1 MRFSGEV
8 KMPAGA
14 EQAGKGKV
22 GSLRHVLSYLRAYRL
37 QVVGAFLALIV
48 TSSTV
53 LAFGTG
59 LRYIID
65 QAFSNEPS
73 PDLIDHSF
81 IYLLIGVFV
90 LAGAT
95 YSRYYLVSWIGEKII
110 ADIRRDVYARLVGM
124 DVAFFEV
131 SRTGD
136 LVSRLMTDTTLL
148 QTVIGSSIS
157 VALRNL
163 LMMLGGL
170 AMMFF
175 MSPSLSIYIVGMVPI
190 VVVPII
196 MLGREVRKLS
206 RDTQERTADVSAH
219 AEETIASIRTI
230 QALALEKQEQVRFQQ
245 SVGALLDTALT
256 RIRKRA
262 LLIALVIAL
271 VLGAICV
278 VLWLGSRHVMSG
290 EISSGDLSAFLFYA
304 MLVATGT
311 GAISEVVGDLQRAA
325 GATERLM
332 ELKHLA
338 PTITAP
344 EHPVPVPSSL
354 ALPLHFDGVR
364 FAYPARPGIAALDG
378 VSFTIEPGETVALV
392 GPSGAGK
399 STVMQLLLRFYDV
412 QSGRILVGET
422 PLMSFDPAEWRGR
435 IGLVPQDPVIFS
447 TTAYEN
453 IRFGRSDAD
462 ATTIRAAARQ
472 AEALEFIEALP
483 DGFDTYL
490 GERGVRLSGGQRQ
503 RLAIARALVRNPQI
517 LLLDEATSALDS
529 ENERKVQ
536 LALEQLMKGR
546 TTLVIAHRLS
556 TVQNA
561 DRILVMDHGHIVA
574 QGTHAELIE
583 KSELYH
589 RLAKR
594 QFEAAE

>member
-8 KMPAGA
+8 KLPAGA
-14 EQAGKGKV
+14 DQAGKGKV
-22 GSLRHVLSYLRAYRL
+22 GSLRHVFAYLRPYRARVIIAL
-37 QVVGAFLALIV
+37 LALIV

-59 LRYIID
+59 LRYVVD
-65 QAFSNEPS
+65 HTFSDKSHPG
-73 PDLIDHSF
+73 LLDHSF
-81 IYLLIGVFV
+81 MFLLAGVFV

-95 YSRYYLVSWIGEKII
+95 YARYYTVSWIGEKMI

-157 VALRNL
+157 VALRNA

-175 MSPSLSIYIVGMVPI
+175 MSPSLSVYIVLMVPL

-196 MLGREVRKLS
+196 LLGREVRRLS
-206 RDTQERTADVSAH
+206 RNTQARTADVSAH
-219 AEETIASIRTI
+219 AEETISAIRTI
-230 QALALEKQEQVRFQQ
+230 QALALEKQEQERFQQ

-290 EISSGDLSAFLFYA
+290 EITSGELSAFLFYA
-304 MLVATGT
+304 MLVASGT

-332 ELKHLA
+332 ELKQLA

-344 EHPVPVPSSL
+344 ENPVPVPASL
-354 ALPLHFDGVR
+354 ALPLVFEDVR
-364 FAYPARPGIAALDG
+364 FEYPARPGIAALEG
-378 VSFTIEPGETVALV
+378 VSFTIQPGETVALV

-412 QSGRILVGET
+412 PSGRILIGGT
-422 PLMSFDPAEWRGR
+422 PITQFDPAEWRGR

-447 TTAYEN
+447 TTAFEN
-453 IRFGRSDAD
+453 IRFGRPEAD
-462 ATTIRAAARQ
+462 EATIRDAARK

-483 DGFDTYL
+483 EGFDTYL
-490 GERGVRLSGGQRQ
+490 GEKGVRLSGGQRQ
-503 RLAIARALVRNPQI
+503 RLAIARALVRNPEI

-536 LALEQLMKGR
+536 AALETLMEGR

-561 DRILVMDHGHIVA
+561 DRILVMDAGRIVA
-574 QGTHAELIE
+574 QGTHAELM
-583 KSELYH
+583 KSSELYQK
-589 RLAKR
+589 LARR
-594 QFEAAE
+594 QFDAAA

>member
-8 KMPAGA
+8 KMPARA
-14 EQAGKGKV
+14 EQGKKGQV
-22 GSLRHVLSYLRAYRL
+22 GSLRHVFAYLRPYR
-37 QVVGAFLALIV
+37 QAVIGAFLALIV

-53 LAFGTG
+53 LAFGGG
-59 LRYIID
+59 LRYLVD
-65 QAFSNEPS
+65 QAFSAQPHPE
-73 PDLIDHSF
+73 LIDHSF
-81 IYLLIGVFV
+81 IFILAGIFV
-90 LAGAT
+90 LAAAT
-95 YSRYYLVSWIGEKII
+95 YSRYYLVSWIGEKMI
-110 ADIRRDVYARLVGM
+110 ADIRRDVYGWLVGM

-157 VALRNL
+157 VALRNA
-163 LMMLGGL
+163 LMMGGGL
-170 AMMFF
+170 VMMFI
-175 MSPSLSIYIVGMVPI
+175 MSPSLSIYIVLMVPL

-206 RDTQERTADVSAH
+206 RETQERTADVSAH

-230 QALALEKQEQVRFQQ
+230 QALALEAQEQERFQK

-262 LLIALVIAL
+262 MLIALVIAL
-271 VLGAICV
+271 VLGAICA

-290 EISSGDLSAFLFYA
+290 ELTSGQLSAFLFYA
-304 MLVATGT
+304 MLVASGT

-332 ELKHLA
+332 ELKQLVPA
-338 PTITAP
+338 ITAP
-344 EHPVPVPSSL
+344 EHPVPVPASL
-354 ALPLHFDGVR
+354 AQPLTFKNVR
-364 FAYPARPGIAALDG
+364 FEYPSRPGIAALEG
-378 VSFTIEPGETVALV
+378 VSFTVRPGETVALV

-412 QSGRILVGET
+412 QSGTIRIGET
-422 PLMSFDPAEWRGR
+422 PIPQFDPAEWRGR

-447 TTAYEN
+447 TTAFEN
-453 IRFGRSDAD
+453 IRYGRPDAD
-462 ATTIRAAARQ
+462 EATIREAARK

-483 DGFDTYL
+483 DGFGTYL
-490 GERGVRLSGGQRQ
+490 GEKGVRLSGGQRQ
-503 RLAIARALVRNPQI
+503 RIAIARALVRNPGL

-536 LALEQLMKGR
+536 AALEELMKGR

-561 DRILVMDHGHIVA
+561 DRILVLDGGRIVA
-574 QGTHAELIE
+574 EGTHNELLQT
-583 KSELYH
+583 SELYQK
-589 RLAKR
+589 LAKR
-594 QFEAAE
+594 QFEKA